1 LEKFF
6 EKEIELRYFEMNKF
20 GEASPTTILTLLEET
35 AADHC
40 YSIGHSLYDLEEKN
54 IGWVLISGIIQMDR
68 YPTYKE
74 KIKIRTWLSSYTAIK
89 GIRENIIYDAKGRI
103 IGRAKGVWIFFDI
116 QRRRPI
122 QILEDIKEK
131 WSQYEE
137 LSTNHDI
144 SKKIET
150 SDSLQLIKEFI
161 INRYDVDSYQ
171 HVNNIR
177 YLQWLIE
184 SIPEEIIDNY
194 FLHSLDGRFL
204 AEAKYGDTIISFTE
218 KDKIENSK
226 NENSFLCSIKN
237 KKDNKV
243 CATAKT
249 IWKERIKL

>member
-1 LEKFF
+1 LENYF

-40 YSIGHSLYDLEEKN
+40 YSIGHSLYDLEKQN
-54 IGWVLISGIIQMDR
+54 IGWVLISGIMVMDR

-74 KIKIRTWLSSYTAIK
+74 KIKIRTWLSSYTSIK
-89 GIRENIIYDAKGRI
+89 GIRENIIYGENGEI

-116 QRRRPI
+116 KRRRPI
-122 QILEDIKEK
+122 QILDAIKEK

-137 LSTNHDI
+137 LSTNHDL
-144 SKKIET
+144 SKKIEAG
-150 SDSLQLIKEFI
+150 DSLSLIKEFI

-194 FLHSLDGRFL
+194 FLHSIDGRFV

-218 KDKIENSK
+218 KDE

-243 CATAKT
+243 CASAKT
-249 IWKERIKL
+249 IWKQRENL